1 MKQLKRDPVHR
12 KIMKTRDD
20 FIDNDDFDTDE
31 ALEAAIDKRKFLL
44 KRLLK
49 QYTFPEEEENNTMP
63 SYSYQSF

>member
-1 MKQLKRDPVHR
+1 
-12 KIMKTRDD
+12 MKTRDD

-49 QYTFPEEEENNTMP
+49 QYTMPEEEEENNTMP